1 MIVMEYDAEGFALP
15 DSEVYVYYGAADT
28 SVGLAV
34 TTISKLIENTYQ

>member
-1 MIVMEYDAEGFALP
+1 MIVKDFDAEGYAKP

-34 TTISKLIENTYQ
+34 STINELISLTQQ